1 MAEGDPVASLQ
12 VDAQFDAET
21 TKLFNEKM
29 ALLFADYQIEQ
40 KYGHEDG
47 FDRWQCLAKELAYA
61 HVPGFWSEDAT
72 ARRGAPK
79 KWDFKSSGELVVAVM
94 KAQIALSKQKGREP
108 TIRDAIR
115 RAIKDNPGKWP
126 ARGGGKMKP
135 EDLQKRYNE
144 AIKIVAAMPSLPSRR
159 PLGALRALLQ
169 MAEKPK

>member
-1 MAEGDPVASLQ
+1 
-12 VDAQFDAET
+12 
-21 TKLFNEKM
+21 
-29 ALLFADYQIEQ
+29 
-40 KYGHEDG
+40 
-47 FDRWQCLAKELAYA
+47 
-61 HVPGFWSEDAT
+61 
-72 ARRGAPK
+72 
-79 KWDFKSSGELVVAVM
+79 M